1 MSEVFPEQAAP
12 ETCTPQTGTPQTGT
26 ADPAASSKAGP
37 ARRAAMP
44 KGGPD
49 LPPPC
54 TRCLN
59 IRWFL
64 ISAAPLLAL
73 GLADPVMTD
82 RLLRNLPDLREV
94 VLWFPLV
101 IVGTFLHRLLSWRRQ
116 QDR

>member
-1 MSEVFPEQAAP
+1 MADLSPEPGLAPPEPSPAAGQGAQAAM
-12 ETCTPQTGTPQTGT
+12 Q
-26 ADPAASSKAGP
+26 
-37 ARRAAMP
+37 
-44 KGGPD
+44 KGAPD

-64 ISAAPLLAL
+64 IAAAPLLAL
-73 GLADPVMTD
+73 GFADPVLTD
-82 RLLRNLPDLREV
+82 RLLRNLPDLRQL

>member
-1 MSEVFPEQAAP
+1 MTETTPEAATPENAPSAGAAP
-12 ETCTPQTGTPQTGT
+12 AGRT
-26 ADPAASSKAGP
+26 A
-37 ARRAAMP
+37 MT

-82 RLLRNLPDLREV
+82 RLLRNLPDLRQMI
-94 VLWFPLV
+94 LWFPLV
-101 IVGTFLHRLLSWRRQ
+101 IAGAFLHRFLSWRRQ

>member
-1 MSEVFPEQAAP
+1 
-12 ETCTPQTGTPQTGT
+12 
-26 ADPAASSKAGP
+26 
-37 ARRAAMP
+37 MP

-82 RLLRNLPDLREV
+82 RLLRNLPDLREL